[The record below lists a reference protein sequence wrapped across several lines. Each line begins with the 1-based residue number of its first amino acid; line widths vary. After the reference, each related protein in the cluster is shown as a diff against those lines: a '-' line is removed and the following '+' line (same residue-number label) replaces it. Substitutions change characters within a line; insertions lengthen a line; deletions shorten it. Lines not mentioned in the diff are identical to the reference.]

1 MVKKPELKYVP
12 IPLLIC
18 PCCTLKKKPFKS
30 FKSLNVHLTKR
41 HPEYQYKIEMVK
53 NEVHIS
59 GNKTV
64 RGDVIVETRKSR
76 KGHPS

>member
-1 MVKKPELKYVP
+1 MVRHPVLKYVP
-12 IPLLIC
+12 IALLIC

-41 HPEYQYKIEMVK
+41 HPEYEYKIELVK

-64 RGDVIVETRKSR
+64 HGDVIVKTRKSQ
-76 KGHPS
+76 

>member
-1 MVKKPELKYVP
+1 MSRQPVLKYVP

-18 PCCTLKKKPFKS
+18 PCCTRKKKPFKS
-30 FKSLNVHLTKR
+30 IKSLNVHLSKSHTDY
-41 HPEYQYKIEMVK
+41 EYKIELVK
-53 NEVHIS
+53 NEVHVS

-76 KGHPS
+76 K

>member
-1 MVKKPELKYVP
+1 MSRQPVLKYVP

-18 PCCTLKKKPFKS
+18 PCCILKKKPFKS

-53 NEVHIS
+53 NEVHSS

-64 RGDVIVETRKSR
+64 RGDVIVKTRKNR
-76 KGHPS
+76 K